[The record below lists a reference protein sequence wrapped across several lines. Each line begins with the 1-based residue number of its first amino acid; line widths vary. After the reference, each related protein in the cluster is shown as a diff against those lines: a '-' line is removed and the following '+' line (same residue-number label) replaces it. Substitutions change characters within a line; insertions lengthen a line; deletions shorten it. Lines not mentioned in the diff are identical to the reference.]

1 WRTSRTTSTASPCTR
16 RCRAGSSRSAAP
28 PAGMTCRKPAETMW
42 TGSASSSARPSTW
55 SAPAPDGTS
64 SSPEAASCST
74 DARPRRNQSAAC
86 CVLKHVVHVVNAEAG
101 RSLHERA
108 VAGDEDAFEALVGPL
123 VEPAIR
129 LAYSMLGDRTEAEDA
144 VQEAVTRAWRKLGQ
158 LRAGM
163 PVRPWFLAIVVNQ
176 CRNIR
181 RTRWFRFVR
190 TSDTFSFD
198 GDVEPGVERIDL
210 ARALARLSD
219 SDRQALFLHFY

>member
-1 WRTSRTTSTASPCTR
+1 
-16 RCRAGSSRSAAP
+16 
-28 PAGMTCRKPAETMW
+28 
-42 TGSASSSARPSTW
+42 
-55 SAPAPDGTS
+55 
-64 SSPEAASCST
+64 
-74 DARPRRNQSAAC
+74 
-86 CVLKHVVHVVNAEAG
+86 LKHVVHVVNAEAG

-108 VAGDEDAFEALVGPL
+108 VAGDEVAFEALVGPL
-123 VEPAIR
+123 VEPGIR

-190 TSDTFSFD
+190 TSDTFRFD
-198 GDVEPGVERIDL
+198 RGVEEGVERVDL
-210 ARALARLSD
+210 ARALERLSAT
-219 SDRQALFLHFY
+219 DRQALFLYFYLDLPVDEVGVALGISAAAAKGRIYRACQRLRPGLAEEDL